1 MADDRVRLVVVAV
14 LILALALI
22 VVFSVRGLDQ
32 TSPPPTVDMGVVR
45 TEAVQTFAQGLTATA
60 HAVPTSTIT
69 ATLTEAPT
77 EAVIETA
84 GTDSVSATPSCYR
97 MKFVRDVT
105 IPDNTPMTPAQ
116 VFTKTWQ
123 VENNGICAWHVGFKL
138 VLIGGLAMGG
148 SPFTLASTVNPGGRM
163 DVAIKMVA
171 PTNQTG
177 IVEGTWRMS
186 DDNGAPFGDALT
198 VVIVVGSTTSP
209 APTLGATATP

>member
-14 LILALALI
+14 LILALAII

-32 TSPPPTVDMGVVR
+32 TSPPPTVDIGIVR
-45 TEAVQTFAQGLTATA
+45 TEAVETFAQGLTGTA

-69 ATLTEAPT
+69 ATLTEGPT
-77 EAVIETA
+77 EAITETA
-84 GTDSVSATPSCYR
+84 GADSVSSTPSCYR

-116 VFTKTWQ
+116 VFTKAWQ

-148 SPFTLASTVNPGGRM
+148 SPFTLAATVNPGGRI
-163 DVAIKMVA
+163 DIAIKMVA

-186 DDNGAPFGDALT
+186 DDNGTPFGDALT
-198 VVIVVGSTTSP
+198 VVIVVGGTTSP